1 VIAVTVC
8 LAVAVIIPI
17 TNSGASAPSASDAS
31 IGTSGSVAEGLGVQ
45 AAGVTTA
52 LSWIDSDARG
62 VPAVAQPPLG
72 AGLFPEPLLSEAARQ
87 VVRDAFG
94 NPERRRALAMARPE
108 AISFTVHEDGFR
120 ASYRSKQIT
129 VGDALAEQGVRFG
142 ASDIVVPPLNSELV
156 AGTHVYVRHAL
167 DVRLIVAGTQEALKT
182 HGRTVGDVLA
192 QAGLGLQ
199 PLDRVTPRANGLV
212 KPGMTIKVTTVRE
225 FTEATEDPIQYL
237 SFIRYDGELPKG
249 QEIITTGGMPGSIRR
264 EYQVRLVN
272 GHAVRRDLVSETI
285 TPATDEIVTVGTYVR
300 PAAPVAVA
308 AAVAPPAPV
317 PATAPSEGM
326 TCSRSLRVYATWYTA
341 ASSGGSG
348 VTSTGTGVYKG
359 IVAVDPAVIPLG
371 TRMYIP
377 GYGYGTAADTG
388 GGIRGNFIDL
398 GYGADDPKDW
408 RTRWVDICIF

>member
-31 IGTSGSVAEGLGVQ
+31 VGTRDSASDRLGVQ
-45 AAGVTTA
+45 AAGITAA
-52 LSWIDSDARG
+52 LSWLDSDARG

-72 AGLFPEPLLSEAARQ
+72 AGLFPEPLLTEAARQ
-87 VVRDAFG
+87 VVRDALG
-94 NPERRRALAMARPE
+94 SPEGRQALSIARPE
-108 AISFTVHEDGFR
+108 PISFTVHEDGFT

-129 VGDALAEQGVRFG
+129 VGDALAELGVHFG
-142 ASDIVVPPLNSELV
+142 ASDVVIPPLNSELV
-156 AGTHVYVRHAL
+156 AGTHLYVRHAQ
-167 DVRLIVAGTQEALKT
+167 DVRLVVAGTPEALKT
-182 HGRTVGDVLA
+182 HGPTVGDVLR
-192 QAGLGLQ
+192 QAGIALQ
-199 PLDRVTPRANGLV
+199 GMDRVSPRAERLV
-212 KPGMTIKVTTVRE
+212 RPGMTIRVTTVRE
-225 FTEATEDPIQYL
+225 FTDTTEDPIQYL
-237 SFIRYDGELPKG
+237 SFVRYDSELAKG
-249 QEIITTGGMPGSIRR
+249 QEIITTGGSPGSIRR
-264 EYQVRLVN
+264 DYQVRLVN
-272 GHAVRRDLVSETI
+272 GRELRRELVSEVL
-285 TPATDEIVTVGTYVR
+285 TPATDEIVTVGTYVK

-308 AAVAPPAPV
+308 AAVAPPAPA
-317 PATAPSEGM
+317 PPPSEGM
-326 TCSRSLRVYATWYTA
+326 ACARTLRVYATWYTA
-341 ASSGGSG
+341 ASAGGSG

-388 GGIRGNFIDL
+388 SGIRGNHIDL